1 MTWEGEGM
9 SRFWSRLADERG
21 EGVISLAIAVLVIAA
36 LGAVMWVSFSGIWE
50 NAEGRIQD
58 SVNQIGN

>member
-1 MTWEGEGM
+1 MLRT
-9 SRFWSRLADERG
+9 RDRLREETG

-36 LGAVMWVSFSGIWE
+36 LGALMWLGFNAIWE
-50 NAEGRIQD
+50 DAEGRIQD

>member
-1 MTWEGEGM
+1 MKRT
-9 SRFWSRLADERG
+9 RDRLREETG

-36 LGAVMWVSFSGIWE
+36 LGALMWLGFNAIWE
-50 NAEGRIQD
+50 DAEGRIQD